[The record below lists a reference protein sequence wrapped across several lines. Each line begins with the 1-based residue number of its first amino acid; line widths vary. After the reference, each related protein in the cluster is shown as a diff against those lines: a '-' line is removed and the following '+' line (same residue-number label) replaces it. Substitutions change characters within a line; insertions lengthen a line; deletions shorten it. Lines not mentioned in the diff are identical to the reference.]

1 MVISHEK
8 NNEILTACLSTSI
21 ILRLKF
27 HNKTQRIEFYNQAP
41 IYVTVLL
48 CYQQYPTPAAPSHR
62 LPVIHPQEFAPINS
76 GQSPFVSDEHLAY
89 TARDR
94 ILAVHSNVFFS
105 RGESSPSSSFVHLQ
119 EVPSSYSS
127 VTGNNSLD
135 IYFAIEALLRAA
147 SI

>member
-1 MVISHEK
+1 MKTDHWVRFAVGGVVDRQDLRAVIS
-8 NNEILTACLSTSI
+8 ILAENREAQFCRGRWI
-21 ILRLKF
+21 DLRGL
-27 HNKTQRIEFYNQAP
+27 YS
-41 IYVTVLL
+41 
-48 CYQQYPTPAAPSHR
+48 TPAAPSHR
-62 LPVIHPQEFAPINS
+62 LPVIHPQEFAPISS